1 MICGLSHIGKITAM
15 KPIIVTGVV
24 LLAYGA
30 GHALAACPTT
40 NLASRV
46 DMRNLL
52 SGNYACATRGAETWN
67 ELHQGTGFSGNLQ
80 DYKKGPTDP
89 VDKSAV
95 VGSYTLN
102 NGTAG
107 NPDTITYTYPPSG
120 GSYTYVV
127 TPAAQTPGTY
137 TFCNVSTS
145 ELITVK
151 VRASPTPIPPP
162 C

>member
-1 MICGLSHIGKITAM
+1 M
-15 KPIIVTGVV
+15 KPFIATGIV
-24 LLAYGA
+24 LLSFGA
-30 GHALAACPTT
+30 GQALAACPTT

-52 SGNYACATRGAETWN
+52 SGRYACATRGAENWN
-67 ELHQGTGFSGNLQ
+67 ELHQGTGFSGSIQ

-89 VDKSAV
+89 IDYSDV

-102 NGTAG
+102 NGTMG

-137 TFCNVSTS
+137 TFCNISTGVS
-145 ELITVK
+145 ITVK
-151 VRASPTPIPPP
+151 VKTSPTPISPP